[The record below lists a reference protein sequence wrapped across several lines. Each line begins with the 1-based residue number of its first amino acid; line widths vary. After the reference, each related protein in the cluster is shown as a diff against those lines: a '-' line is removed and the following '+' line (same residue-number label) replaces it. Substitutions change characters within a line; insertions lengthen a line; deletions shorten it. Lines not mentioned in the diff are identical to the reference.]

1 MPPMARTGEG
11 QVPSKEARRAALME
25 ARECLA
31 QAEALV
37 VAGDPGGS
45 EVLEQARSALAR
57 SSSYPPA
64 AVPAESEDDAPNSD
78 DPKSEDDATSSLR
91 ARLGAFLK
99 SLR

>member
-1 MPPMARTGEG
+1 MEPMVRAGEEETSG
-11 QVPSKEARRAALME
+11 KGARRAALIE
-25 ARECLA
+25 ARECLY

-37 VAGDPGGS
+37 VAGEPGGS
-45 EVLEQARSALAR
+45 AVLEQARSALAR

-64 AVPAESEDDAPNSD
+64 AVSAESEDDAPNSD
-78 DPKSEDDATSSLR
+78 DSKSEDDAVSSLR